1 MTLKASDLNQTSLS
15 DLSSIHVV
23 GAGGAGMNAIAAVL
37 LSMGHSVSGSD
48 LRESAGVSRLR
59 SMGARIEV
67 GHHAGNIGDAS
78 IICRSTAVPDS
89 NVEIQAALDAR
100 RVVLSRAEILAA
112 ICGTK
117 QTIAVA
123 GTHGKTTTSSMLAL
137 ALTAAGLAPS
147 FIVGG
152 DLNDIGSG
160 AVWND
165 QGDLFVVEADESDG
179 TFLKVGA
186 ATAVVTNLESDHLD
200 YFGTYEALDH
210 AYTDFLKAVDGPRI
224 VSICL

>member
-15 DLSSIHVV
+15 DLPSIHVV

-59 SMGARIEV
+59 SMGARVEV

-112 ICGTK
+112 ICSTK

-179 TFLKVGA
+179 SFRKLPA
-186 ATAVVTNLESDHLD
+186 SIALVTNIDPEHLD
-200 YFGTYEALDH
+200 HWGSFDKLR
-210 AYTDFLKAVDGPRI
+210 KAF
-224 VSICL
+224 VSFIQNIPFYGLGVL